1 MQNQPTGYV
10 VHNKAGLTLFYF
22 CISLILNS
30 LGNALT
36 VSLNLGS
43 ALWTAA
49 AVNLAH
55 ATPLS
60 LAWILL
66 LEGFFAIGLIVLF
79 TQTIDW
85 HRILGNLIFLVCFAY
100 LVGVLSQILA
110 KTAIG
115 NLNLNWRVIL
125 DCFGI
130 VLIAI
135 AISIYQ
141 RVNIMLHPCD
151 DLMQVIRFK
160 FCQGNSTIAQ
170 LLSFLFPAVAIL
182 LTWLFTGQLYA
193 INVGTV
199 FSLLL
204 QGYVVGWADKQI
216 FPQLKHRNLKI

>member
-1 MQNQPTGYV
+1 MQNRPTGYA

-22 CISLILNS
+22 CVSLILNC

-43 ALWTAA
+43 ALWTAS

-66 LEGFFAIGLIVLF
+66 LEGLFAITLIILF
-79 TQTIDW
+79 TRTIDW

-100 LVGVLSQILA
+100 LVGGLSRVLA
-110 KTAIG
+110 KTTLG
-115 NLNLNWRVIL
+115 DLNLIWRIML
-125 DCFGI
+125 DCSGI
-130 VLIAI
+130 ILIAI

-141 RVNIMLHPCD
+141 RVNVMLHPCD

-160 FCQGNSTIAQ
+160 FCRGNSTMGQ
-170 LLSFLFPAVAIL
+170 LLSFSFPIVAIL

-193 INVGTV
+193 VNVGTV

-204 QGYVVGWADKQI
+204 QGYFVGWADQHI